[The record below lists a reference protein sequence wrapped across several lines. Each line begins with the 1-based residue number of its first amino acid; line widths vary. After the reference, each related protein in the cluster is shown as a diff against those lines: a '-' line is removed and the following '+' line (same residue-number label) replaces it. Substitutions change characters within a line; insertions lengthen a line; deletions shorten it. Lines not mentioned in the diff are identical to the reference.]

1 MSAMDQFLAYAAAF
15 EQTFADDDW
24 SRITPYFASD
34 AVYTVESSAFGGAMV
49 GPAAIAAGIRNSVNG
64 FDRMFDEREIEL
76 VGRPEVD
83 GDEVRLA
90 WNVHYRKQ
98 GYEPYVLRGRSTVRF
113 RDGLIVAMTDHYDEA
128 ADAALLE
135 WRSKNDLPIDPS
147 YV

>member
-1 MSAMDQFLAYAAAF
+1 MSAMDRFLAYAGAF
-15 EQTFADDDW
+15 EQTYVDDDW
-24 SRITPYFASD
+24 SRVTPCFASD
-34 AVYTVESSAFGGAMV
+34 AVYTVESSAFGGVMI
-49 GPAAIAAGIRNSVNG
+49 GPDAITAGIQRSLNG
-64 FDRMFDEREIEL
+64 FDRLFDEREIEI

-98 GYEPYVLRGRSTVRF
+98 GYEPYVLRGRSTVSF
-113 RDGLIVAMTDHYDEA
+113 RDDLIVAMTDHYDGA
-128 ADAALLE
+128 ADASLAE